1 MHTYVLNKA
10 VGTTTA
16 VTVLA
21 IPVFSLK
28 KLSRELHNICR
39 KPSMLFMRFN
49 PFYEMAG
56 GLPRFEDILDLPA
69 NPHQPHLTAFP
80 KRLFGKAI
88 LVYRSFQ
95 ASWFK
100 EFPFLHYDEAKDVAF
115 CHTCTTAIRQKK
127 IRTGSV
133 DGSFISCIGYIATY
147 SC

>member
-1 MHTYVLNKA
+1 MYKA

-16 VTVLA
+16 ATVLA
-21 IPVFSLK
+21 VPVFSLK
-28 KLSRELHNICR
+28 KSSRELHNICR
-39 KPSMLFMRFN
+39 KPSVLFMRFN

-56 GLPRFEDILDLPA
+56 GSPRFPPRFEDIPDLPA

-80 KRLFGKAI
+80 KRSFGKAK

-115 CHTCTTAIRQKK
+115 CHTCTTAIREKK

-133 DGSFISCIGYIATY
+133 DGSFVSWPY
-147 SC
+147 SYV

>member
-1 MHTYVLNKA
+1 MHSYSLKA

-16 VTVLA
+16 ATVLA
-21 IPVFSLK
+21 VPVFSLK
-28 KLSRELHNICR
+28 KSSRELHNICR
-39 KPSMLFMRFN
+39 KPSVLFMRFN

-56 GLPRFEDILDLPA
+56 GSPRFEDIPDLPA

-80 KRLFGKAI
+80 KRSFGKAK

-115 CHTCTTAIRQKK
+115 CHTFTTAIRQKK

-133 DGSFISCIGYIATY
+133 DGSFVSWLY
-147 SC
+147 SYV